1 MIGRLSSALA
11 GVPVVHHVHGQTL
24 NFGSNRRLNRINALV
39 ESASL
44 VDVPAVIAVSGT
56 TKHYLRRQYVP
67 SRVIRV
73 VPNGE
78 PARGTL
84 PPRPRPAGT
93 WTLGAVAM
101 FLAIKSL
108 HVLLYAKAQ
117 LQTAGMPVRLRAV
130 GYFHTA
136 AEESETKGLA
146 DRLGVSGIDMDR
158 VLE

>member
-1 MIGRLSSALA
+1 MASPRAERYPRA
-11 GVPVVHHVHGQTL
+11 RD
-24 NFGSNRRLNRINALV
+24 RRGL
-39 ESASL
+39 
-44 VDVPAVIAVSGT
+44 
-56 TKHYLRRQYVP
+56 
-67 SRVIRV
+67 
-73 VPNGE
+73 
-78 PARGTL
+78 
-84 PPRPRPAGT
+84 